1 MYCSMYVLS
10 VTVHIDPI
18 VSTPPR
24 RESAC
29 GAHSIPK
36 PGSRLC
42 PRCKTNNLECS
53 LRSTQGEGNGALE
66 GRVHYPKWV
75 KRLPSQEH
83 SMSLPVLS
91 PNKVDEAD
99 EGTGS
104 PSKRARTSEHPSSS
118 PPNHAQDFVAPLVL
132 NMVSVALMHHL

>member
-1 MYCSMYVLS
+1 MYRSMYVLS
-10 VTVHIDPI
+10 VTVRIDQI
-18 VSTPPR
+18 ISASPR

-42 PRCKTNNLECS
+42 PHCKTNNLECS
-53 LRSTQGEGNGALE
+53 LRSTQGEGNEALE

-91 PNKVDEAD
+91 PTKLMRQMKAQVRHLNEQ
-99 EGTGS
+99 GLLSIHLLRRPTM
-104 PSKRARTSEHPSSS
+104 PRTSLLLLYSIW
-118 PPNHAQDFVAPLVL
+118 
-132 NMVSVALMHHL
+132 